1 MGIEESHDG
10 STEHTVYDTHIAVL
24 ETGGLL
30 DQALVNALRPF
41 ISQVS
46 SVTESQLSDYL
57 MLSEELPFKVLFIN
71 QLLPLSA
78 EQRDRCMNL
87 QEQGVELVLSQA
99 LSQAHPELSSV
110 RRFQYPITPVQLQ
123 TILG

>member
-1 MGIEESHDG
+1 
-10 STEHTVYDTHIAVL
+10 
-24 ETGGLL
+24 
-30 DQALVNALRPF
+30 
-41 ISQVS
+41 
-46 SVTESQLSDYL
+46 
-57 MLSEELPFKVLFIN
+57 
-71 QLLPLSA
+71 
-78 EQRDRCMNL
+78 MNL